1 MKLLDLFCCA
11 GGASMG
17 YSQAG
22 FEVTGV
28 DIKDQPSYPFKFI
41 RSDVLEILKDKDFL
55 ILLMLFMLHLHAKD
69 TATQLSLIQFMFI
82 IHKAKILQS

>member
-17 YSQAG
+17 YHRAG

-41 RSDVLEILKDKDFL
+41 KNTPCLTISLYPIIKYSTGQQISYIL
-55 ILLMLFMLHLHAKD
+55 
-69 TATQLSLIQFMFI
+69 
-82 IHKAKILQS
+82 

>member
-17 YSQAG
+17 YHQAG

-41 RSDVLEILKDKDFL
+41 KGDVMEIIKDKDFL
-55 ILLMLFMLHLHAKD
+55 QI
-69 TATQLSLIQFMFI
+69 
-82 IHKAKILQS
+82 

>member
-28 DIKDQPSYPFKFI
+28 DIKDQPSY
-41 RSDVLEILKDKDFL
+41 RL
-55 ILLMLFMLHLHAKD
+55 ISPIKNFYLWKERKNKNI
-69 TATQLSLIQFMFI
+69 S
-82 IHKAKILQS
+82 KCY

>member
-28 DIKDQPSYPFKFI
+28 DVKDQPSYPFKFI
-41 RSDVLEILKDKDFL
+41 KGDVLEVLKDKN
-55 ILLMLFMLHLHAKD
+55 ISP
-69 TATQLSLIQFMFI
+69 TQHCGCQFENI
-82 IHKAKILQS
+82 GNR

>member
-17 YSQAG
+17 YHQSG

-28 DIKDQPSYPFKFI
+28 DIKDQPNYPFTLI
-41 RSDVLEILKDKDFL
+41 LTTMCQLVLESP
-55 ILLMLFMLHLHAKD
+55 LL
-69 TATQLSLIQFMFI
+69 
-82 IHKAKILQS
+82 